1 MTCEELIKE
10 AAKIIYQVHDEVRTR
25 CSNLSSPGW
34 ASSPRACTKGSL
46 MPFFKL
52 PRSSPSPPLKR
63 TATRTRTCL
72 NSHKTFQLDV
82 NIAGANPE
90 IAHLSISEVSKCKWI
105 VTAAP
110 VLSCDFNPCRVYEI
124 SRPPDCAY

>member
-34 ASSPRACTKGSL
+34 ASSPRGCTKGSL
-46 MPFFKL
+46 MRFFKL

-63 TATRTRTCL
+63 TATLTRTCL
-72 NSHKTFQLDV
+72 NSHKTFQLDM
-82 NIAGANPE
+82 NIDGANPQ
-90 IAHLSISEVSKCKWI
+90 IARLSISEK
-105 VTAAP
+105 
-110 VLSCDFNPCRVYEI
+110 
-124 SRPPDCAY
+124 